1 MKASI
6 AEKIKSKFLSPLF
19 QDHFNT
25 VIELVMRKRQI
36 WEKWLKKYLKVYGVI
51 YWLNKNLKA
60 MLDIIRRKVGL
71 ILKLRPYMNI
81 WSIKEG
87 TFLWGKNAKNVDKK
101 LVLDSFLILVNSPKQ
116 PMNAKLLKENYQ
128 KNLSF
133 CFAPYSF
140 MDKIM
145 KSKRSQKVVTSL
157 SLRCQNCLKKFIFK
171 WSIAWVILLI

>member
-116 PMNAKLLKENYQ
+116 PMNAKLFKENYQ

-145 KSKRSQKVVTSL
+145 KKSKRSQK
-157 SLRCQNCLKKFIFK
+157 
-171 WSIAWVILLI
+171 LI